1 MDNGDA
7 RDLRVIWR
15 EHGRGREGVTL
26 AGSMAGSSVSLAVP
40 ASVFLVLLLLAP
52 DSSPSAILAELDALG
67 MTASC

>member
-26 AGSMAGSSVSLAVP
+26 AGSSVSLAVP